1 MPILLFSHS
10 VVSDSWGPHGLQHT
24 RLPCPSLSPE
34 VCSNSCPLSRR
45 CQPTISSYHPLLLLP
60 SILPSIRVFSNELAL
75 HIRWPKYWS
84 FSLINKF
91 SMYSGARPITS
102 WWKFYGI
109 MLLVWKYIIFAKLP
123 LGGSQMA
130 QMQCYNGSPYCM
142 PLPYLLKRGGL
153 VCFALLCFL

>member
-1 MPILLFSHS
+1 M
-10 VVSDSWGPHGLQHT
+10 SDSLRPHGLQHT

-34 VCSNSCPLSRR
+34 VCSNSCLVSRW
-45 CQPTISSYHPLLLLP
+45 CHPTISSCHPLLLLP
-60 SILPSIRVFSNELAL
+60 SIIPSIRVFSNESAL
-75 HIRWPKYWS
+75 RIRWPKYSS

-109 MLLVWKYIIFAKLP
+109 MLLVWKYIISAKLP

-130 QMQCYNGSPYCM
+130 QMQCYNGSHYCM
-142 PLPYLLKRGGL
+142 PLPYLLKTGGL
-153 VCFALLCFL
+153 VCFALLWFLQT